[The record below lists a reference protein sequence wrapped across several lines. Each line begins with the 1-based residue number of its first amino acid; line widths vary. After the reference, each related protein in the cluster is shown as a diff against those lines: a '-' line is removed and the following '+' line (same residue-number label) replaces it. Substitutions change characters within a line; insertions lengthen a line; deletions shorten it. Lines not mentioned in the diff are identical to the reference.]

1 MLKAISTLT
10 ASAALSA
17 CAVIPTFGSV
27 SKTPMQL
34 PSGELAY
41 RYEGRANFAHQ
52 QEVADT
58 MMAEHCASVNG
69 GKPVVVDAQ
78 QMVIGAAAFGSS
90 NTSLT
95 GTATGP
101 YQQRTYNATA
111 NTTSSGSALANKQ
124 QQIIFRCVK
133 G

>member
-1 MLKAISTLT
+1 MLKAVSNFTTFAILGG
-10 ASAALSA
+10 

-34 PSGELAY
+34 PNGEFAY

-52 QEVADT
+52 QEVADR
-58 MMAEHCASVNG
+58 MMAEHCTSVNG
-69 GKPVVVDAQ
+69 GMAVIVDAQ
-78 QMVIGAAAFGSS
+78 QMVIGAAAFGTS

-95 GTATGP
+95 GTANGP